1 MKKLFFA
8 AAIIIAA
15 FATKANTV
23 VNHHLLALNQTDT
36 IKPKAKMDTITP
48 KLKRDTIT
56 PVIIKHSTV
65 AMSDKQ
71 LNHIL
76 NLMRQKS
83 NDKQK
88 IKVLRLGIKNKGLK
102 LDQLTKLLN
111 QFLNDSSKLSIAEYA
126 YPNTVDY
133 QGYGAID
140 NLFATQDSKDKL
152 DDFLKH
158 NK

>member
-8 AAIIIAA
+8 VAIIIAA
-15 FATKANTV
+15 FVTKANAV
-23 VNHHLLALNQTDT
+23 VNHHLLALNRTDT

-56 PVIIKHSTV
+56 PVIIKHASV

-76 NLMRQKS
+76 NIMRQKR
-83 NDKQK
+83 NDAQK
-88 IKVLRLGIKNKGLK
+88 IKVLKLGIKNKGLM
-102 LDQLTKLLN
+102 LAQLTTLLN
-111 QFLNDSSKLSIAEYA
+111 QFLHDSSKLSIAEYA

-133 QGYGAID
+133 QGYGGID

-152 DDFLKH
+152 DDFLRH